1 MQLLDKLKC
10 KTCDFR
16 ARRTSRAKCWALY
29 GQCGNCAFRD
39 HPESFARSVTK
50 TRTQKRTYSLCP
62 DCGNRVSTLRASLHK
77 GMRKIDA
84 SFCFKCNII
93 QVNSKKYTMR
103 FFQRQD
109 D

>member
-1 MQLLDKLKC
+1 MKC

-50 TRTQKRTYSLCP
+50 TRIQKRTYAVCSS
-62 DCGNRVSTLRASLHK
+62 CGNRVSMLRASLHK
-77 GMRKIDA
+77 GMRKIDGT
-84 SFCFKCNII
+84 FCFKCQILR
-93 QVNSKKYTMR
+93 VTSKKIKVEIA
-103 FFQRQD
+103 
-109 D
+109 